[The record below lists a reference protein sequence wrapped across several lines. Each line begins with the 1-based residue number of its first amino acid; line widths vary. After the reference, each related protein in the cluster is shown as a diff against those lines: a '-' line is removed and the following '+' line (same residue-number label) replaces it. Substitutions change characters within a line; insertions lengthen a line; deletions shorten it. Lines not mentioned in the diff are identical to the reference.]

1 MGMHD
6 EYFKRMETQLKK
18 WDADV
23 DALNASGEK
32 ASVEAR
38 ATYKEQVKALRVDR
52 DAAYKKL
59 REMRAAGEKAGLD
72 RARARRWP
80 GSKGALPGA
89 ERAHGADA
97 ALPGRPGTALAG
109 GPETP

>member
-6 EYFKRMETQLKK
+6 EYFKKMETQLKK

-38 ATYKEQVKALRVDR
+38 ATYKEQVKALRTDR

-59 REMRAAGEKAGLD
+59 REMRAAGEKAGLEMKVGMD
-72 RARARRWP
+72 GAWQAMK
-80 GSKGALPGA
+80 KGL
-89 ERAHGADA
+89 EKA
-97 ALPGRPGTALAG
+97 ASNFKAS
-109 GPETP
+109 

>member
-6 EYFKRMETQLKK
+6 EYFKKMETQLKK

-38 ATYKEQVKALRVDR
+38 ATYKEQVKALRTDR

-59 REMRAAGEKAGLD
+59 REMRAAGEKAGLEMKVGMD
-72 RARARRWP
+72 VAWQAMK
-80 GSKGALPGA
+80 KGL
-89 ERAHGADA
+89 EKA
-97 ALPGRPGTALAG
+97 ASNFKAS
-109 GPETP
+109 

>member
-1 MGMHD
+1 MGTYD
-6 EYFKRMETQLKK
+6 EYFKKMETQLKK
-18 WDADV
+18 WDTDV

-59 REMRAAGEKAGLD
+59 REMRAAGEKAGLEMKVGMD
-72 RARARRWP
+72 GAWQAMK
-80 GSKGALPGA
+80 KGL
-89 ERAHGADA
+89 EKA
-97 ALPGRPGTALAG
+97 ASNFKT
-109 GPETP
+109 